1 MLKQSD
7 MFDLGQLQSFDRDA
21 QSQLWFSASV
31 MPEQFFGVPHIQT
44 ERPEATLMR
53 AVLEEALTCFQYQ
66 FFIRRPSAQQ
76 LAKEA
81 EEWFFSDAASWPFSF
96 VNICTVLHLD
106 PSYIR
111 RGLRNWQ
118 INWPPKIPQRKR
130 RIIGT
135 RRPLSI
141 AA

>member
-1 MLKQSD
+1 MLKQAGTA
-7 MFDLGQLQSFDRDA
+7 DLSQLPPFDRDA
-21 QSQLWFSASV
+21 QFHLWFSAAV
-31 MPEQFFGVPHIQT
+31 LPEQFFSSPHVQA
-44 ERPEATLMR
+44 ERPEVTLMR

-66 FFIRRPSAQQ
+66 FFIRRPGAQQ

-81 EEWFFSDAASWPFSF
+81 EEWFFSDATSWPFAF

-106 PSYIR
+106 PNYIR
-111 RGLRNWQ
+111 RGLRNLQ
-118 INWPPKIPQRKR
+118 TNWPPKLSQRKR

-135 RRPLSI
+135 RRPLTL